1 MISGRSHS
9 GVHRNLAGIEDR
21 GNRHRGREGQP
32 LPGRLQ
38 KHAADVK

>member
-21 GNRHRGREGQP
+21 ETVIEVVRVSHCQGVYKNMPRM
-32 LPGRLQ
+32 
-38 KHAADVK
+38 